1 MPVKVID
8 NPKVALESAQILKS
22 ACYFIKNQNDLSP
35 LENYL
40 KETDSFSFPSKYF
53 GEDPALEATANKCLG
68 NIKRDIEAKNYASA
82 CLECEKIGDVLNQAG
97 SQIVRKI
104 LGLPRES

>member
-1 MPVKVID
+1 MPIKVID
-8 NPKVALESAQILKS
+8 NPKVALESAKILKS
-22 ACYFIKNQNDLSP
+22 ACYSIMNQNDLSS
-35 LENYL
+35 LESYL

-53 GEDPALEATANKCLG
+53 GKDPTLEATANNCLVK
-68 NIKRDIEAKNYASA
+68 IKRHIEAKNYSSA

-104 LGLPRES
+104 LGLPCES